1 MSDTY
6 NPADY
11 KVSEVLAHLEEV
23 DDEERRRIH
32 AAESVGKARA
42 GILGAVQLPADA
54 AESVGKARAGIL
66 GAVQLPAD
74 CGRPVYTNEGLC
86 RQRILHP
93 EQWECQRCEGVE
105 LPDVPRSPTQMTI
118 AHNKQKLAEQVEAM
132 SDEDRAEFE
141 RRRARRRTADGSP
154 STPEPAEP
162 APDDAT
168 TAEQES

>member
-32 AAESVGKARA
+32 
-42 GILGAVQLPADA
+42 A

-154 STPEPAEP
+154 STPVPAEP
-162 APDDAT
+162 ATDEAA

>member
-32 AAESVGKARA
+32 AAESVGKARS
-42 GILGAVQLPADA
+42 GILSAVA
-54 AESVGKARAGIL
+54 
-66 GAVQLPAD
+66 LPAD
-74 CGRPVYTNEGLC
+74 CGRPVYTDEGLC
-86 RQRILHP
+86 RT
-93 EQWECQRCEGVE
+93 
-105 LPDVPRSPTQMTI
+105 PTQMTI

-154 STPEPAEP
+154 STPVPAEP
-162 APDDAT
+162 ATDEAA